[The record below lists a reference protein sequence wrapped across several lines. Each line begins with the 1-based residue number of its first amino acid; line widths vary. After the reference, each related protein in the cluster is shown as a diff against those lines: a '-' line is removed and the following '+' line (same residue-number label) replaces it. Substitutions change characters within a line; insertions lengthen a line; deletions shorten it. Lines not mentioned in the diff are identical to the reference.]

1 MGAREIGRQLQE
13 PGVME
18 AKEEETICSKKL
30 TVSNSTGNVNTEKH
44 PLDISVSGFSGVV
57 GQKPGVVDQGGM
69 GCEEME
75 FRKAQRIRRKKKEEV
90 KS

>member
-1 MGAREIGRQLQE
+1 
-13 PGVME
+13 ME

-75 FRKAQRIRRKKKEEV
+75 FRKAQSIRRKKKV
-90 KS
+90 RGSQILRTLWRVSHGDA